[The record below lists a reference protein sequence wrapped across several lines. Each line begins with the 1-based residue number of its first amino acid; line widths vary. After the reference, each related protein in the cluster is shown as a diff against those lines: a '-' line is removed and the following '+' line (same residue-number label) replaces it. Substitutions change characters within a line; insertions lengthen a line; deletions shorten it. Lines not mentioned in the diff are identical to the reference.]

1 MGGGGD
7 FWTSPVTQTILGSLG
22 GLRVGPYQ
30 MVASG
35 GGFRPFLP
43 AQLYSAFK
51 TQEEA
56 LKGLE
61 SIIPAEM
68 MPYVKYHTMSTGQLP
83 SLSSIIP
90 FISQQREAKG
100 ILELIKT
107 KYGIQ
112 SNLPPELQLSL
123 DKEIPVKAS
132 PYEQVMNWRPEL
144 TPTTIFQEGG
154 KEGVAT
160 PTTLEPPKPLTPPR
174 GQNKLKLDFTK
185 LQNVSPLLSSIDI
198 NKFEQLIKKYPELA
212 ETFLKVADTTAKGDI
227 IRNIAKNS
235 GLSEET
241 MKTIDLY
248 VQAGDPEN
256 AMKVVTTALNNK
268 EIAKITDEIY
278 KHALEGKVSPP
289 ELFSKAIQ
297 AGLSPKIFD
306 EVNTLVSKN
315 LALQLVSNPKQI
327 ENLFDMFVKR
337 FEPYINS
344 KDKDVRSIARL
355 HFSPEEIPAMKKL
368 FIDTAQNILRT
379 GKLEDLYNFAYNF
392 FEDKFKN
399 LTKAASEVFTLRKS
413 FALQGG
419 AQARQET
426 KMIENQLNQIMKE
439 IRLYE
444 TAYPESARTY
454 IAPALLQGDS
464 LSSQL
469 PDNNPVKKVWHEV
482 TEKYRTKTNI
492 EKTSS
497 EKPESIFEMLYEM
510 LKP

>member
-7 FWTSPVTQTILGSLG
+7 FWTSPITQTIIGSLG

-61 SIIPAEM
+61 GIIPAEM
-68 MPYVKYHTMSTGQLP
+68 MPYVKYHTMLTGQLP

-90 FISQQREAKG
+90 FISQKREAEG

-107 KYGIQ
+107 KYGRQ
-112 SNLPPELQLSL
+112 PNLPLELQLSL
-123 DKEIPVKAS
+123 NQEIPVKAS
-132 PYEQVMNWRPEL
+132 PYEQVMNWKPEL
-144 TPTTIFQEGG
+144 TPPTTSQEGG

-235 GLSEET
+235 GLSEEN
-241 MKTIDLY
+241 MKIIDMY

-256 AMKVVTTALNNK
+256 AMKVVTTVLGNK
-268 EIAKITDEIY
+268 EVAKITDEIY
-278 KHALEGKVSPP
+278 KHALEGKASPP

-297 AGLSPKIFD
+297 VGLSPKIFD
-306 EVNTLVSKN
+306 EVNNLVSKN

-355 HFSPEEIPAMKKL
+355 YFNPEEIPAMKKL

-379 GKLEDLYNFAYNF
+379 GKPEDLYNFAYNF

-399 LTKAASEVFTLRKS
+399 LNKATSEVFTLRKS

-419 AQARQET
+419 TQAKQET

-454 IAPALLQGDS
+454 IAPALLQGDA
-464 LSSQL
+464 LVSQL
-469 PDNNPVKKVWHEV
+469 PDNNPLKKVWYEV
-482 TEKYRTKTNI
+482 TEKYRTKATPTTPST
-492 EKTSS
+492 KPKSS
-497 EKPESIFEMLYEM
+497 LEMLYEIF
-510 LKP
+510 KP